1 MRAMALF
8 PLFPSYL
15 PLKKS
20 GAGASVPSAPQ
31 GLSLLNYSNPLRVFT
46 RASDGENF
54 FFFGRKDFVN
64 LFHKAVV
71 DFLSLCLGV
80 FLDILGH
87 ALFDGLF
94 EAFDS
99 IAAGVTYT
107 YLGLLDFAFAL
118 LDKLFTALFGQRRDA
133 DAYHLAIVF
142 GHDAEVAVDYCTF
155 DFLEDRKSDV

>member
-1 MRAMALF
+1 MRVTWELWENEGYGIAPIIPIILALE
-8 PLFPSYL
+8 
-15 PLKKS
+15 KS

-80 FLDILGH
+80 FL
-87 ALFDGLF
+87 
-94 EAFDS
+94 
-99 IAAGVTYT
+99 
-107 YLGLLDFAFAL
+107 
-118 LDKLFTALFGQRRDA
+118 
-133 DAYHLAIVF
+133 
-142 GHDAEVAVDYCTF
+142 
-155 DFLEDRKSDV
+155 EDRKSVV